1 MARSR
6 KGEKKRN
13 RDRWSTLLATRL
25 PWLLIVP
32 LGFAIPAIAS
42 QNPHEVERVY
52 SQSIYPAV
60 RTALSAVSS
69 LFSFSLAELLLIIAV
84 LSIAAVVII
93 RLIQLVF
100 RKIRVVRFFRTIFG
114 LAILGGVLL
123 NTFYFAWGIN
133 HFRPRLNE
141 LMNLSQADNSVEQL
155 SFMCEVLSNDAAEIR
170 KNLYEDSEG
179 VFALK
184 DGPDTHFDLL
194 PQAYAALSKDHP
206 IFEGELTV
214 VKSVHFS
221 EALSSA
227 GIAGMFMPY
236 TSEANVNVDQPA
248 LLLLSSAAHEMAH
261 QLGFAREDEANF
273 IAYLACTYSQDAST
287 QYSGIML
294 ALINCA
300 NRLYREDPDLY
311 YELYSSFSE
320 QIQRDINAYNKYWLS
335 FEGPL
340 EDTMGQVNDSYLK
353 FNQQGDSRSYNE
365 MVTLLMAYYY
375 G

>member
-1 MARSR
+1 MVYAVGNAPAVAAYCSAWARYT
-6 KGEKKRN
+6 RN
-13 RDRWSTLLATRL
+13 S
-25 PWLLIVP
+25 V
-32 LGFAIPAIAS
+32 

-52 SQSIYPAV
+52 SQAIYPAV

-123 NTFYFAWGIN
+123 NTFYFTWGIN

-184 DGPDTHFDLL
+184 DGPDTLL
-194 PQAYAALSKDHP
+194 ICFPKRMPPSAR
-206 IFEGELTV
+206 
-214 VKSVHFS
+214 
-221 EALSSA
+221 SSH
-227 GIAGMFMPY
+227 I
-236 TSEANVNVDQPA
+236 
-248 LLLLSSAAHEMAH
+248 
-261 QLGFAREDEANF
+261 
-273 IAYLACTYSQDAST
+273 
-287 QYSGIML
+287 
-294 ALINCA
+294 
-300 NRLYREDPDLY
+300 
-311 YELYSSFSE
+311 
-320 QIQRDINAYNKYWLS
+320 
-335 FEGPL
+335 
-340 EDTMGQVNDSYLK
+340 
-353 FNQQGDSRSYNE
+353 
-365 MVTLLMAYYY
+365 
-375 G
+375 